1 MASAQD
7 DSTYVPL
14 LSEKHSG
21 IPEWLLE
28 KAQQAK
34 AHVLSTTT
42 KTQGPR
48 QRTLPYPLGVEER
61 VFDKAIDEL
70 REQLGGEHVTLN
82 DQPLKDGW

>member
-1 MASAQD
+1 MAGSKD

-34 AHVLSTTT
+34 AHALSVTT
-42 KTQGPR
+42 KIQDTRKRAPA
-48 QRTLPYPLGVEER
+48 YPPGVDVK
-61 VFDKAIDEL
+61 VFDQAVDEL
-70 REQLGGEHVTLN
+70 REQLGTDHVTLN

>member
-1 MASAQD
+1 MAGAKD

-14 LSEKHSG
+14 LSETHSG

-42 KTQGPR
+42 KIQGTK
-48 QRTLPYPLGVEER
+48 QRTLAYPLGVEAR
-61 VFDKAIDEL
+61 IFDEAVDEL
-70 REQLGGEHVTLN
+70 REQLGREHVVLN